1 MLEAPAAGPLWR
13 PRATGQ
19 TEDKVDMRLF
29 VAINLPDGLR
39 EDIHG
44 AVSAL
49 REDGLPARWVD
60 PGQYHVTMKFIGEV
74 RPDERDA
81 MEEVL
86 RRCVSGYRP
95 VDVGLEEIGA
105 FPSLRRP
112 RVIWL
117 GVTPTPQLRALKHD
131 LEHAY
136 ARLGIDRET
145 RAFRPHVTLGRAR
158 DDAEAGDFRALE
170 ALARDIEVE
179 AEFVATHLDLMRS
192 RLQSDG
198 AVHDVEA
205 QVPLRPGEAE

>member
-1 MLEAPAAGPLWR
+1 
-13 PRATGQ
+13 
-19 TEDKVDMRLF
+19 MRLF
-29 VAINLPDGLR
+29 VAINLPDALR
-39 EDIHG
+39 DDIHE
-44 AVSAL
+44 AVRPL
-49 REDGLPARWVD
+49 REDGLPARWVE
-60 PGQYHVTMKFIGEV
+60 PESFHVTMKFIGRV
-74 RPDERDA
+74 RPDDRDA
-81 MEEVL
+81 VETVL

-158 DDAEAGDFRALE
+158 DDAEAGDFRTLE
-170 ALARDIEVE
+170 SLARDIAVE
-179 AEFVATHLDLMRS
+179 EDFVATHLDLMRS
-192 RLQSDG
+192 RLRAGG
-198 AVHDVEA
+198 AVYSVEA
-205 QVPLRPGEAE
+205 RVPLRPGGAG

>member
-1 MLEAPAAGPLWR
+1 
-13 PRATGQ
+13 
-19 TEDKVDMRLF
+19 MRLF

-39 EDIHG
+39 EDIHE
-44 AVSAL
+44 AVSPL

-60 PGQYHVTMKFIGEV
+60 PGHYHVTMKFIGEV
-74 RPDERDA
+74 RPDDRDA

-179 AEFVATHLDLMRS
+179 ADFMATHLDLMRS
-192 RLQSDG
+192 HLRPEG
-198 AVHDVEA
+198 AEYDVEA
-205 QVPLRPGEAE
+205 QVPLRPGEGE